1 MGFDFSVISNQTPLA
16 SEPMRDQANPTI
28 IKVIGCGG
36 GGSSGV
42 RRMIESNVQGVEFIV
57 MNTDLQALG
66 KNPAPTKLAI
76 GQKLT
81 GGLGSGGNPE
91 VGENAAREDT
101 SAIEN
106 VVAGADMV
114 ILTAGMGG
122 GTGTGSIPVVAEI
135 AKKAGA
141 LTVAVVTTPFEFEG
155 PDRMNNARTGIDKL
169 RECVDSLIEIPNES
183 VFKIIDTNIT
193 FVQAFQLADELLSQG
208 VKGITE
214 IITKEG
220 IVNRD
225 FNDMQTVLKDA
236 GNTLLGVGEGTG
248 ENRAIDAAQM
258 AISNPML
265 EYMKMDGASKI
276 LVNITAPADITMDEV
291 REINSTITA
300 SAAKKHHLLWG
311 QILDPTME
319 GKIRVIVIA
328 TGFKSHEDVAPVISE
343 PVKETAKKIDPNV
356 VSTEDFVG
364 MLGSLGTTSS
374 SDAFSHREEEKAEGS
389 SLGNDIFGSFESVK
403 PTHTSGSQFAV
414 PSGYANMSELE
425 RPACLRK
432 QEKENNYSK
441 TINLS
446 DN

>member
-1 MGFDFSVISNQTPLA
+1 MAFDFSVINN
-16 SEPMRDQANPTI
+16 DQAETARNVANPTI

-57 MNTDLQALG
+57 MNTDLQALN

-106 VVAGADMV
+106 VVSGADMV

-141 LTVAVVTTPFEFEG
+141 LTVAVVTTPFDFEG
-155 PDRMNNARTGIDKL
+155 PDRMNNARCGIDKL
-169 RECVDSLIEIPNES
+169 RDCVDSLIEIPNEA
-183 VFKIIDTNIT
+183 VFKIIDKNIT

-265 EYMKMDGASKI
+265 EYMKM
-276 LVNITAPADITMDEV
+276 
-291 REINSTITA
+291 
-300 SAAKKHHLLWG
+300 
-311 QILDPTME
+311 
-319 GKIRVIVIA
+319 
-328 TGFKSHEDVAPVISE
+328 
-343 PVKETAKKIDPNV
+343 
-356 VSTEDFVG
+356 
-364 MLGSLGTTSS
+364 
-374 SDAFSHREEEKAEGS
+374 
-389 SLGNDIFGSFESVK
+389 
-403 PTHTSGSQFAV
+403 
-414 PSGYANMSELE
+414 
-425 RPACLRK
+425 K
-432 QEKENNYSK
+432 QEKLGLLLH
-441 TINLS
+441 NLTETELMQ
-446 DN
+446 